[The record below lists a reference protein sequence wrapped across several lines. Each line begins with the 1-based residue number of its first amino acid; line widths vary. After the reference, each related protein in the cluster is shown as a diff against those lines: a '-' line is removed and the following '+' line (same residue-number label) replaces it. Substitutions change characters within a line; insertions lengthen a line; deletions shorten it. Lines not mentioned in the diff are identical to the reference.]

1 VTRIARGERF
11 PTVVSRGRPL
21 EYQRSAVEFGV
32 EIGEHRGVV
41 RVPRRVS
48 QRLLPERPTPERCV
62 EAYYLQR
69 TRFETILYRKL
80 SRRELAEDGNVEIKG
95 LPLGLHPII
104 SDKIWLA
111 QQAPKIVVRRNVH
124 QRHPLRDE
132 HFDLGGLRRYGAQ
145 PHSTSHGGGWPA
157 FGHRPYVCGDGV
169 GVPWAI
175 CRRGVKVRG
184 NPLASSFIASCLN
197 TRPKASSS
205 SASFGPTLPLANR
218 KQRSAWTCRCIA
230 SDIVSPVSIEHPPDR
245 HDPVSEAY
253 GTVSRPQSNSEMV
266 TEPLL

>member
-1 VTRIARGERF
+1 MIGLAPGTKVFLACQPIDLRSGFDGLAAHRIQSACQWIWPRDRDSARGTVSQPSF
-11 PTVVSRGRPL
+11 PEDARWNT
-21 EYQRSAVEFGV
+21 ERSAVEFGV
-32 EIGEHRGVV
+32 EIGEF

-48 QRLLPERPTPERCV
+48 QRP
-62 EAYYLQR
+62 
-69 TRFETILYRKL
+69 
-80 SRRELAEDGNVEIKG
+80 KG

-111 QQAPKIVVRRNVH
+111 RQVPKKIVVRRNVH

-132 HFDLGGLRRYGAQ
+132 HFDLDGLRRYGAQ
-145 PHSTSHGGGWPA
+145 PHSTPQGGGGPA
-157 FGHRPYVCGDGV
+157 FGHRPYVRGDGV
-169 GVPWAI
+169 GVPWAL

-230 SDIVSPVSIEHPPDR
+230 SDIVSPVSTEHPPDR